1 MVRKNLKK
9 TVVNNSNIIQK
20 SNELSMAKLS
30 HGLTLNQM
38 QLLAYAILCT
48 QKNGI
53 TEFRKHEFE
62 KMFNIETYR
71 TETAKTDSSKVLA
84 IQFAFED
91 VENETFEFLNV
102 FRKMKYDKGLF
113 TFVWDQDITTHILDL
128 KDKYVLT
135 DLSITAQFKSSFTW
149 TLYDYL
155 RGSYGCWYKSFTKEG
170 LMKLF
175 SVENYKS
182 YQDNTGLF
190 KKRVL
195 DVAINEINTFTEL
208 DVKYEEIKEGRA
220 ITGFKILWSTGVTV
234 SKASDK
240 QVDILNT
247 LIETLFEDM
256 MIYMKIK
263 EEKNRERAYELV
275 KEAQNIKV
283 TYLED
288 ETGLTGDL
296 CKKLTDQS
304 EKYLNEINE
313 ILEAERIPKLD
324 KPRVPLHNW
333 LNGL

>member
-1 MVRKNLKK
+1 MGRKNLKK
-9 TVVNNSNIIQK
+9 QITDNVNTIQK
-20 SNELSMAKLS
+20 SNDLSMAKLS

-71 TETAKTDSSKVLA
+71 TETAKSDSSKVLS

-91 VENETFEFLNV
+91 VERDSFEFLNV

-113 TFVWDQDITTHILDL
+113 TFVWDQDITEHILDL

-135 DLSITAQFKSSFTW
+135 DLSITSQFKSSFTW

-182 YQDNTGLF
+182 YQNNTGLF
-190 KKRVL
+190 KNKVL
-195 DVAINEINTFTEL
+195 DVAIKEINTFTEL
-208 DVKYEEIKEGRA
+208 DIKYEEIKEGRA
-220 ITGFKILWSTGVTV
+220 IIGFKILWSSGTTV
-234 SKASDK
+234 RKASDK
-240 QVDILNT
+240 QVEILNT
-247 LIETLFEDM
+247 LIDTLFNDM

-263 EEKNRERAYELV
+263 EEINRDRAYELV
-275 KEAQNIKV
+275 REAQSIKV
-283 TYLED
+283 NYLED
-288 ETGLTGDL
+288 ETGLTSDL
-296 CKKLTDQS
+296 CKKLTNRAED
-304 EKYLNEINE
+304 YLSEINK
-313 ILEAERIPKLD
+313 ILESEYIPKLRQ
-324 KPRVPLHNW
+324 PQVPLHNW
-333 LNGL
+333 LNK

>member
-9 TVVNNSNIIQK
+9 TIIDNSITIQK
-20 SNELSMAKLS
+20 SNDLSMAKLS

-48 QKNGI
+48 QKSGI

-62 KMFNIETYR
+62 KMFNIDTYR
-71 TETAKTDSSKVLA
+71 TDTAKSDSSKVLA

-91 VENETFEFLNV
+91 IESDSFEFLNV

-113 TFVWDQDITTHILDL
+113 TFVWDQDITKHILDL

-135 DLSITAQFKSSFTW
+135 DLSITSQFKSSFTW

-190 KKRVL
+190 KNKVL

-208 DVKYEEIKEGRA
+208 DVKYEEVKEGRA
-220 ITGFKILWSTGVTV
+220 IIGFKILWSSGTTV
-234 SKASDK
+234 RKASDK
-240 QVDILNT
+240 QIEILTTLIDILFT
-247 LIETLFEDM
+247 DM

-263 EEKNRERAYELV
+263 EEKNRDRAYEIV
-275 KEAQNIKV
+275 KEAQSIRIN
-283 TYLED
+283 YLED
-288 ETGLTGDL
+288 ETGLTNDL
-296 CKKLTDQS
+296 CKKLTNKAED
-304 EKYLNEINE
+304 YLNEINK
-313 ILEAERIPKLD
+313 ILEVEYIPKLQQ
-324 KPRVPLHNW
+324 PQVPLYNW
-333 LNGL
+333 LND

>member
-9 TVVNNSNIIQK
+9 TIIDNSITIQK
-20 SNELSMAKLS
+20 SNDLSMAKLS

-48 QKNGI
+48 QKSGI

-62 KMFNIETYR
+62 KMFNIDTYR
-71 TETAKTDSSKVLA
+71 TDTAKSDSSKVLA

-91 VENETFEFLNV
+91 IESDSFEFLNV

-113 TFVWDQDITTHILDL
+113 TFVWDQDITKHILDL

-135 DLSITAQFKSSFTW
+135 DLSITSQFKSSFTW

-190 KKRVL
+190 KNKVL

-208 DVKYEEIKEGRA
+208 DVKYEEVKEGRA
-220 ITGFKILWSTGVTV
+220 IIGFKILWSSGTTV
-234 SKASDK
+234 RKASDK
-240 QVDILNT
+240 QIEILTTVIDILFT
-247 LIETLFEDM
+247 DM

-263 EEKNRERAYELV
+263 EEKNRDRAYEIV
-275 KEAQNIKV
+275 KEAQSIRIN
-283 TYLED
+283 YLED
-288 ETGLTGDL
+288 ETGLTNEL
-296 CKKLTDQS
+296 CKKLTNKAED
-304 EKYLNEINE
+304 YLNEINR
-313 ILEAERIPKLD
+313 ILEVEYIPKLQQ
-324 KPRVPLHNW
+324 PQVPLYNW
-333 LNGL
+333 LND